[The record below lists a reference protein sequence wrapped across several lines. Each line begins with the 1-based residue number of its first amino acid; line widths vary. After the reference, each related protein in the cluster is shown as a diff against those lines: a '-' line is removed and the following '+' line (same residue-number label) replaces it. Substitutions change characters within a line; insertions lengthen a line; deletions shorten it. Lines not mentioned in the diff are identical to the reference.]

1 MISKFELCPLQ
12 KRPDYL
18 SGLGTST
25 WHTLVHG
32 QEKLYT
38 IMHWPL
44 HYWSYTASK
53 HMEETSLLDTG
64 LFSHISRK
72 LQAISTKAGS
82 GDVQMLYLSW
92 IDTCSGDVLLPREAC
107 SGLSHSLNWE
117 NLDQERKQNF
127 CISGSI
133 IMEPNQVTSE
143 NWPRVLFNRILR
155 SRTIRRIRRSN

>member
-1 MISKFELCPLQ
+1 MISKFEWCPLH

-25 WHTLVHG
+25 WHTLVHA

-53 HMEETSLLDTG
+53 HIEETSLLDTG

-72 LQAISTKAGS
+72 LQAISTTAGS

-92 IDTCSGDVLLPREAC
+92 IDTCSGDVPRPREAC
-107 SGLSHSLNWE
+107 AGLSQ
-117 NLDQERKQNF
+117 NLDQERKQNLY
-127 CISGSI
+127 ISGSI
-133 IMEPNQVTSE
+133 IMKPNWVTTE
-143 NWPRVLFNRILR
+143 NWPQVLFSRFLR
-155 SRTIRRIRRSN
+155 SRIIRIIRRSN